1 MYGDD
6 TVDFFTKGE
15 NLPEGMRQTQE
26 LAKTYGL
33 SMEEATRIKQMEPE
47 DQVMEIKKLE
57 VLKSRTQNA
66 EGGLNYLTG
75 F

>member
-1 MYGDD
+1 
-6 TVDFFTKGE
+6 
-15 NLPEGMRQTQE
+15 
-26 LAKTYGL
+26 
-33 SMEEATRIKQMEPE
+33 MEPE

-66 EGGLNYLTG
+66 EGGLNYLMG